1 MPFDSWMD
9 ITTIKAYIEVYKQ
22 LLRYIFQS
30 KDIEPKKRPGFKL
43 TERQQM
49 AIDDVWTNI
58 KEFI

>member
-1 MPFDSWMD
+1 MD